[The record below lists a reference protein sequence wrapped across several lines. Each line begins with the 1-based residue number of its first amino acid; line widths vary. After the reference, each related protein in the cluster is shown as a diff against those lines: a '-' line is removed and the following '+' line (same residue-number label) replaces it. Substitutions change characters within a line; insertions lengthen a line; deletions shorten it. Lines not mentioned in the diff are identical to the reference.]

1 MSALAISC
9 IAFVLIFGGALLGMW
24 LRAVLPEP
32 HLGADSKDVVKLATG
47 LIATLAA
54 LVLGLLV
61 ATAQSSFQA
70 QTGQIRQITANII
83 MLDNLLARS
92 GPQAR
97 PTRVLLRQG
106 VDKLVERI
114 WREQDSSAARVVPF
128 EASAQADLFFDK
140 LLELSSQNDGERAVQ
155 ARAVQIGLD
164 LAQTRVLFA
173 QTYSAIPA
181 PFLAVLVFWLT
192 IIFTSFGLFSRPN
205 ATVVASLGICAF
217 SACAAIFLILE
228 LNDPFSGLME
238 ISRAPLSNALA
249 PLPAL

>member
-1 MSALAISC
+1 MSAFAISC
-9 IAFVLIFGGALLGMW
+9 VAFVFIFGGALLGMW

-32 HLGADSKDVVKLATG
+32 HLSTDSKDVVKLATG

-70 QTGQIRQITANII
+70 QSGQIRQITASIV

-97 PTRVLLRQG
+97 PARMLLRQG

-114 WREQDSSAARVVPF
+114 WREQDSSAAKVVPF
-128 EASAQADLFFDK
+128 EASAQSDLFFDK
-140 LLELSSQNDGERAVQ
+140 LLELSPQNDGERAVQ

-164 LAQTRVLFA
+164 LAQTRILFA

-181 PFLAVLVFWLT
+181 PFLTMLVFWLT
-192 IIFTSFGLFSRPN
+192 IIFASFGLFSRPN

-217 SACAAIFLILE
+217 SAAAAIFLILE
-228 LNDPFSGLME
+228 LNAPFSGLME
-238 ISRAPLSNALA
+238 ISSAPLSNALA
-249 PLPAL
+249 PLPGL

>member
-1 MSALAISC
+1 MGAFTISC
-9 IAFVLIFGGALLGMW
+9 VAFVFIFGGALLGMR

-32 HLGADSKDVVKLATG
+32 HLNTDSKDVVKLATG

-70 QTGQIRQITANII
+70 QSGQIRQITANIV

-97 PTRVLLRQG
+97 PTRVLLRQS

-114 WREQDSSAARVVPF
+114 WHEQDSSAAKVVPF
-128 EASAQADLFFDK
+128 EASVQSDRFFDK
-140 LLELSSQNDGERAVQ
+140 LLELSPQNDGERAVQ
-155 ARAVQIGLD
+155 ARAVQIALD
-164 LAQTRVLFA
+164 LAQTRILFA

-181 PFLAVLVFWLT
+181 PFLTVLVFWLT
-192 IIFTSFGLFSRPN
+192 IIFASFGLFSRPN
-205 ATVVASLGICAF
+205 ATVIASLGICAF
-217 SACAAIFLILE
+217 SASAAIFLILE

-238 ISRAPLSNALA
+238 ISRAPLSTALA

>member
-1 MSALAISC
+1 MSAFTISC
-9 IAFVLIFGGALLGMW
+9 IAVAFIFGGALLGMR
-24 LRAVLPEP
+24 LRAMLPEP
-32 HLGADSKDVVKLATG
+32 HLNTDSKDVVKLATG

-70 QTGQIRQITANII
+70 QSGQIRQITANIV

-97 PTRVLLRQG
+97 PIRVLLRQS

-114 WREQDSSAARVVPF
+114 WREQDSGAAKVVPF
-128 EASAQADLFFDK
+128 EASAQSDLFFDK
-140 LLELSSQNDGERAVQ
+140 LLEFSSQNDAERAVQ

-164 LAQTRVLFA
+164 LAQTRILFA

-181 PFLAVLVFWLT
+181 PFLTVLVFWLT
-192 IIFTSFGLFSRPN
+192 IIFASFGLFSRPN
-205 ATVVASLGICAF
+205 ATVVASLSICAF
-217 SACAAIFLILE
+217 SASAAIFLILE

-238 ISRAPLSNALA
+238 ISRAPLSHALA